1 MAQSKQYRRILE
13 VNGKTLTI
21 YVTLSESM
29 LSMDKKQIDNIIL
42 MQAHEAL
49 KHAER
54 RKRWKS

>member
-1 MAQSKQYRRILE
+1 MASSKQHRRILK
-13 VNGKTLTI
+13 VNDKTLTI

>member
-1 MAQSKQYRRILE
+1 MASSKQHRRILE
-13 VNGKTLTI
+13 VNDKTLTI

-42 MQAHEAL
+42 MQAHEGL

>member
-1 MAQSKQYRRILE
+1 MASSKQHRRILE
-13 VNGKTLTI
+13 VNDKTLTI

-29 LSMDKKQIDNIIL
+29 LSMDKKQIDKIIL